1 VSSSTFVDTNILI
14 YAHDRG
20 AGAKRTSAAALLERL
35 GSERRGLLSTQV
47 LMEFYVAATRK
58 LPRRLD
64 PPTAAAIVEDFG
76 TWPLFSPSVADIL
89 EGGRLAQRYRIH
101 FWEGMIVRGAVAL
114 EADVIWSED
123 LNPGRRYEGIAVKNP
138 FR

>member
-1 VSSSTFVDTNILI
+1 MSGEFVDTNVLI
-14 YAHDRG
+14 YAHDRE

-47 LMEFYVAATRK
+47 LMEFYVAVTRK

-64 PPTAAAIVEDFG
+64 PASAASIVEDFG
-76 TWPLFSPSVADIL
+76 TWPHFSPRVADIV
-89 EGGRLAQRYRIH
+89 EAGRLAQRYKIH
-101 FWEGMIVRGAVAL
+101 FWDGMIVRGAVAL
-114 EADVIWSED
+114 GASLIWSED
-123 LNPGRRYEGIAVKNP
+123 LGHGQRYEGVMVKDP